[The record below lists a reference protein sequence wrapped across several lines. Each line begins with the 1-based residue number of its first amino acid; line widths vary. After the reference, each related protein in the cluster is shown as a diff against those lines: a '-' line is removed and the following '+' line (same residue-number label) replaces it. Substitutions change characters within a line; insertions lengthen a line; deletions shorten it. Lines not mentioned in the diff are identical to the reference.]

1 MNRIAKG
8 GIVIVPGHHDQDDVA
23 YFQALWDTLSIPE
36 PSPPALPSPPLAARA
51 IRASLLSPGSLSAL
65 KPFAVGSQH
74 YQPGEFI
81 DCNDRPTLAEALVR
95 FGYASRLPITAG
107 QSHPRSTQS
116 AKERLKKALASLAA
130 GKSASLN
137 RRR

>member
-1 MNRIAKG
+1 MNRKSSGLIL
-8 GIVIVPGHHDQDDVA
+8 VPGHHDQDDVA
-23 YFQALWDTLSIPE
+23 YFQALWDSLSIPE

-65 KPFAVGSQH
+65 KPFAIGSQH
-74 YQPGEFI
+74 YQPGDLI
-81 DCNDRPTLAEALVR
+81 DCNDTPTLAEALVR
-95 FGYASRLPITAG
+95 FGYASRMPTGAG
-107 QSHPRSTQS
+107 QFQTGSAQS

>member
-1 MNRIAKG
+1 MNRKSSGLIL
-8 GIVIVPGHHDQDDVA
+8 VPGHHDQDDVA
-23 YFQALWDTLSIPE
+23 YFQALWDSLSIPE

-65 KPFAVGSQH
+65 KPFAIGSQH
-74 YQPGEFI
+74 YQPGDLI
-81 DCNDRPTLAEALVR
+81 DCNDTPTLAEALVR
-95 FGYASRLPITAG
+95 FGYASRMPTGAG
-107 QSHPRSTQS
+107 QFQTGSAQS

-137 RRR
+137 QRR